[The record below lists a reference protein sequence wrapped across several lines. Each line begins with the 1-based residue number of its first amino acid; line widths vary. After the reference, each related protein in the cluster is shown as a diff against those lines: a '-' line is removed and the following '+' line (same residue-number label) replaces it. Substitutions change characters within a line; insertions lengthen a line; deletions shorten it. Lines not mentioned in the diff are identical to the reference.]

1 MFCYQQNFFKKTQQV
16 TKELFYSLVRAPYT
30 AELIDAVRNCCLSAD
45 DMEKSL
51 CAAAAAENLSDDV
64 IKQHENTIKEMR
76 QSAANYK
83 KKLPAFVF
91 QATFDETKSAKG
103 RLGRWRKQSAVR
115 LNGLCVMDIDH
126 VSNPVEIFQA
136 WGIAPSHPPRGE
148 ESAPKCN
155 VSPSGDDR
163 GASPILLVY
172 ITPSGHGLKVVFKAD
187 PKRGNLID
195 NQRWMASRLGV
206 EIDESCK
213 DASRMSFI
221 CKEEDIL
228 FINDEIFTYENNEFA
243 EKYNDAYRSGNSQPV
258 ADIPVRTAGNAHGS
272 AGETGTPAAESAERI
287 LQTDGRTE
295 DLLYL
300 GTPYSKIVDCWLGGK
315 QPEQGTRHLTS
326 LKLADQLRYICDNN
340 PKLIREIMEQIPF
353 VKAIIDER
361 GENLD
366 QTIAS
371 AMGYK
376 MYKTIPKQM
385 QAALAEAGVSGY
397 GDNGKD
403 DGKDDGKAKEELP
416 LDVWGDEIA
425 QLFAHFPCLKDA
437 CQGLSPKQYPAAL
450 FVSAAFLGTLMTR
463 CTYRFYHRPDEER
476 RLNYCVIVIG
486 DPASGKSFATRL
498 YKLLA
503 APIRANDNVGYDAIN
518 RYKRERQE
526 RTTSS
531 KAQKGEA
538 LKKPEVVIR
547 DHPARTSNAQF
558 IQDMIGAVE
567 TVNGQKMHLHM
578 LTFDSELDNATLTQ
592 RGGSWIDKSSMELK
606 AFHNEEDGQAY
617 SNLDSVSGTFNV
629 YWNYIYTGTPL
640 SLQRKVTERN
650 FGSGLATRLACIP
663 LPPSGFQ
670 MMELSKQ
677 RKVDY
682 VSDGNL
688 KQWAFKLDSVS
699 GELPLWPLVEHCWQW
714 TNDRMQI
721 AAYNQDKADEL
732 LLKRVAYY
740 GIGIAT
746 PFIMMRH
753 WDEWKERQTL
763 TIDDTDRRL
772 CTLALNIQY
781 QCQLH
786 FFGEFAELYFDNME
800 KQQPQKRHYNKYE
813 QAYKLLPD
821 VFTRDDM
828 MKVFGLTYSAA
839 SSAISRFKLNGV
851 IEKVDKNNFKKIR
864 KTL

>member
-1 MFCYQQNFFKKTQQV
+1 MFSYQQNFFKETQKV

-30 AELIDAVRNCCLSAD
+30 AELINNVRDLRAQAD
-45 DMEKSL
+45 QLEKSL
-51 CAAAAAENLSDDV
+51 QKLIAADV
-64 IKQHENTIKEMR
+64 CTEELIKANEDKIKELR
-76 QSAANYK
+76 KSAANYK
-83 KKLPAFVF
+83 KKLPAFIF

-103 RLGRWRKQSAVR
+103 YAGKWRKQSAVR
-115 LNGLCVMDIDH
+115 LNGLCIMDIDH
-126 VSNPVEIFQA
+126 VQDAQAIYKKWTSPVFNFPCEIM
-136 WGIAPSHPPRGE
+136 
-148 ESAPKCN
+148 
-155 VSPSGDDR
+155 
-163 GASPILLVY
+163 LVY
-172 ITPSGHGLKVVFKAD
+172 ITPSGHGLKIVFKAD

-195 NQRWMASRLGV
+195 NQRWMASMLGV

-228 FINDEIFTYENNEFA
+228 FINDEIFNYENNEFA
-243 EKYNDAYRSGNSQPV
+243 EKYNDAYRGGNSKPTVNPDLFHSSSVVVV
-258 ADIPVRTAGNAHGS
+258 ASAAARPSEQAAAQAADKDNVR
-272 AGETGTPAAESAERI
+272 GEEIRI
-287 LQTDGRTE
+287 EEPLATE
-295 DLLYL
+295 YCGVSYDEII
-300 GTPYSKIVDCWLGGK
+300 KCWLGGE
-315 QPEQGTRHLTS
+315 QPKLGTRHLKS
-326 LKLADQLRYICDNN
+326 LILADQLRYICDNN
-340 PKLIREIMEQIPF
+340 AKLIKEIMQRVPF

-385 QAALAEAGVSGY
+385 RTALAEAGANGY
-397 GDNGKD
+397 GG
-403 DGKDDGKAKEELP
+403 DGEQQEKNELRAELP
-416 LDVWGDEIA
+416 LEQWGKDTEA
-425 QLFAHFPCLKDA
+425 LFNDFPCLKDV

-617 SNLDSVSGTFNV
+617 SNLDSVSGTFKV

-663 LPPSGFQ
+663 LPSSGFQ

-688 KQWAFKLDSVS
+688 KQWAFKLDGVS

-786 FFGEFAELYFDNME
+786 FFGEFAELYFDNMK

-821 VFTRDDM
+821 VFTRDDV
-828 MKVFGLTYSAA
+828 MKVFEINYKAASAA
-839 SSAISRFKLNGV
+839 INRLQTDGE
-851 IEKVDKNNFKKIR
+851 IEKIDKNKYKKIR

>member
-1 MFCYQQNFFKKTQQV
+1 MFSYQQNFFKKTQQV

-51 CAAAAAENLSDDV
+51 RAAAAAENLSDDV

-136 WGIAPSHPPRGE
+136 WGMAPSHPPRGE

-187 PKRGNLID
+187 PKHGNLID

-243 EKYNDAYRSGNSQPV
+243 EKYNNVYRSGNSQSV
-258 ADIPVRTAGNAHGS
+258 ADIPVRTGGNAHGS
-272 AGETGTPAAESAERI
+272 AGETGKPAAETAEII
-287 LQTDGRTE
+287 LQPDGGTE
-295 DLLYL
+295 GLLYL
-300 GTPYSKIVDCWLGGK
+300 GTPYSKIVNCWLGGK
-315 QPEQGTRHLTS
+315 QPEQGTRHLKS
-326 LKLADQLRYICDNN
+326 LILADQLRYICDNN
-340 PKLIREIMEQIPF
+340 AKLIKEIMLRVPF

-385 QAALAEAGVSGY
+385 RTALAEAGV
-397 GDNGKD
+397 NGFGS
-403 DGKDDGKAKEELP
+403 DGEQQEKNELKAELP
-416 LDVWGDEIA
+416 LEQWGKDIEA
-425 QLFAHFPCLKDA
+425 LFSDFPCLKDV

-688 KQWAFKLDSVS
+688 KQWAFKLDGVS

-821 VFTRDDM
+821 VFTREDM

-851 IEKVDKNNFKKIR
+851 IEKVDKNNYKKIK

>member
-1 MFCYQQNFFKKTQQV
+1 MFSYQQNFFKETQQV

-30 AELIDAVRNCCLSAD
+30 AELINNVRDLQAQAD
-45 DMEKSL
+45 KMEKSL
-51 CAAAAAENLSDDV
+51 RELIDADV
-64 IKQHENTIKEMR
+64 YTEELIKANEDKIKELR
-76 QSAANYK
+76 QSASSFK
-83 KKLPAFVF
+83 KKLPAFIF

-103 RLGRWRKQSAVR
+103 YVGKWRKQSAVR

-228 FINDEIFTYENNEFA
+228 VINDEIFTYENNEFA
-243 EKYNDAYRSGNSQPV
+243 EKYNNVYRSGNSQSV
-258 ADIPVRTAGNAHGS
+258 ADIPVRTDSNAHGS
-272 AGETGTPAAESAERI
+272 AGEVDTASAETAENI
-287 LQTDGRTE
+287 LQPDGE
-295 DLLYL
+295 SEGLLYL
-300 GTPYSKIVDCWLGGK
+300 GTPYSKIVNCWLGGK
-315 QPEQGTRHLTS
+315 QPEQGTRHLKS
-326 LKLADQLRYICDNN
+326 LILADQLRYICDNN
-340 PKLIREIMEQIPF
+340 AKLIKEIMLRVPF

-385 QAALAEAGVSGY
+385 RTALAEAGVSGF
-397 GDNGKD
+397 GSEGEQEVKNELR
-403 DGKDDGKAKEELP
+403 AELP
-416 LDVWGDEIA
+416 LEQWGKDIEA
-425 QLFAHFPCLKDA
+425 LFSDFPCLKDV

-688 KQWAFKLDSVS
+688 KQWAFKLDGVS

-821 VFTRDDM
+821 VFTRDDV
-828 MKVFGLTYSAA
+828 MKVFGISYKAA
-839 SSAISRFKLNGV
+839 STAISRLKTDGV
-851 IEKVDKNNFKKIR
+851 IEKIDKNKFKKIR